1 MWLKSEGR
9 IRVDLGTAIT
19 SRSRSIGHAFGIH
32 AAFQLDG
39 MTSSERAVADGS
51 KLAEKDFWNHT
62 PQEIRAVLG
71 CGLEGLGSK
80 AASQRLALDIDETTL
95 SAHLS

>member
-1 MWLKSEGR
+1 
-9 IRVDLGTAIT
+9 
-19 SRSRSIGHAFGIH
+19 
-32 AAFQLDG
+32 
-39 MTSSERAVADGS
+39 MTDRS

-80 AASQRLALDIDETTL
+80 EASQQLALDIDETTL